1 VDRTTLRERLLLRLG
16 NRPDA
21 TTTLLDGWLND
32 GLLDLCTKRV
42 MIRSLELGPITSVV
56 PSASVSTYGI
66 PTDPDNQPLLAL
78 THIEQK
84 DGPQPWNGEATRRL
98 LPWEGALESMLD
110 AIARREVQADD
121 APVRYIVYGTS
132 FIVFPIPG
140 TTKAADLS
148 WEIYGHRRPFMG
160 PNGNDSSN
168 IEAEWHYAISLIAAE
183 HAFRDLGDE
192 ERAQIATQ
200 EFKDWYE
207 GRETARRVERRFNA
221 SKGGARPHPAYF
233 SRRTGV

>member
-16 NRPDA
+16 NRSDA
-21 TTTLLDGWLND
+21 TTTLLDGWLDD

-42 MIRSLELGPITSVV
+42 TLRSLELGPITSVT

-66 PTDPDNQPLLAL
+66 PTDPNSQPLFAI
-78 THIEQK
+78 TRFQQK
-84 DGPQPWNGEATRRL
+84 DSAQPWNGEATRRL
-98 LPWEGALESMLD
+98 TPWEGALESMLD

-121 APVRYIVYGTS
+121 APVRYMIYGTN
-132 FIVFPIPG
+132 FLVFPVPG
-140 TTKAADLS
+140 ATKALDLS
-148 WEIYGHRRPFMG
+148 WEIYGQRRPFMG
-160 PNGNDSSN
+160 PNGNDAPN
-168 IEAEWHYAISLIAAE
+168 IESEWHYAVGLIAAE

-192 ERAQIATQ
+192 ERAQAAAA
-200 EFKDWYE
+200 EFKDWFE
-207 GRETARRVERRFNA
+207 GRDTARRVERRFNS